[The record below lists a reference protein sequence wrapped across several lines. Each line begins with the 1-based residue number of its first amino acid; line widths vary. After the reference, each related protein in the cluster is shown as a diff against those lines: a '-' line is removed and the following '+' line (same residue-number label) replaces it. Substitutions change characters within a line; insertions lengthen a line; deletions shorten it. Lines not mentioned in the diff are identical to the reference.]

1 LSKQKSLFLKSTT
14 KERENLTASCE
25 VRLELVEHEK
35 SFRDRELRCAI
46 KVANAFSDSR
56 VAIRLKTVLLSHQT
70 VSRKVSENV
79 DNVSDTL
86 HCVMNDCLG
95 LDESTD
101 IMDFCQLVIFVRI
114 IDKNFEMKE
123 EFLNL
128 QSLTTDTTGSHTFE
142 AINKV
147 VSEFTSFEKCTDIFS
162 DGAKSMVGSK
172 TVLLG
177 HLKQLGV
184 NFVFLHCIIH
194 Q

>member
-25 VRLELVEHEK
+25 VCLELVEHEK

-46 KVANAFSDSR
+46 KVSDSR
-56 VAIRLKTVLLSHQT
+56 VAVRLKTVLLSHQT

-101 IMDFCQLVIFVRI
+101 SMDFCQLVIFVRI

-123 EFLNL
+123 
-128 QSLTTDTTGSHTFE
+128 
-142 AINKV
+142 
-147 VSEFTSFEKCTDIFS
+147 
-162 DGAKSMVGSK
+162 
-172 TVLLG
+172 
-177 HLKQLGV
+177 
-184 NFVFLHCIIH
+184 
-194 Q
+194 